1 MTIFY
6 SVTQRIYDNGKVV
19 TTRDTIE
26 AEVKP
31 ADVCREGA
39 QYDYYKTYFDTE
51 KERDQF
57 YKENKG

>member
-1 MTIFY
+1 MTTFY
-6 SVTQRIYDNGKVV
+6 SVTQCIYDDGRVV
-19 TTRDTIE
+19 TTRESVE

-31 ADVCREGA
+31 ANVSCEGA